1 MSDSVAHVM
10 IQYVGNAAVVECL
23 DSKLN
28 DELTI
33 QAWKDEINTAIDRFL
48 SQERVILSFRNVRF
62 MSSSALRAL
71 ISLKQKTEQKKIA
84 LFLCNI
90 SENNMEVFKI
100 TKLDSI
106 FRITPS
112 EREAQRALL

>member
-1 MSDSVAHVM
+1 MSNPVAHVM
-10 IQYVGNAAVVECL
+10 IQYIGNSAVVECL
-23 DSKLN
+23 DSKLS

-33 QAWKDEINTAIDRFL
+33 QGWRDEISSAIEKFL
-48 SQERVILSFRNVRF
+48 TQERVILSFRNVRF

-71 ISLKQKTEQKKIA
+71 ISLKQKAEQKKIA

-90 SENNMEVFKI
+90 SENNLEVFKI

-112 EREAQRALL
+112 EREAQRAVL